1 MRGAKL
7 APFRSELCMI
17 TGGGSTMKSKATV
30 NYQNLLRA
38 IGQGLEA
45 LEVISFDLEVS
56 ASHYVVCGECKKPMT
71 ADKPKSSLK
80 KSFLSLV
87 LNVTKKGTARAV
99 GSQPFHFNGL
109 RFTRTDIEL
118 LERKGNV
125 LRSNYEDSAPDPHR
139 LSQMLRT
146 VGAYLD
152 QDGCGLVKISWRD
165 GFLKLWYINRDGVE
179 SKDILSPVALYDW
192 WVHRYKQR
200 GPMRLLKRTGND

>member
-1 MRGAKL
+1 
-7 APFRSELCMI
+7 
-17 TGGGSTMKSKATV
+17 MKSKATV

-56 ASHYVVCGECKKPMT
+56 ASHYVVCGECKKHVT
-71 ADKPKSSLK
+71 ADAPRSSLK

-87 LNVTKKGTARAV
+87 LNATKKRTTQTV
-99 GSQPFHFNGL
+99 GSRPFHFNGL

-125 LRSNYEDSAPDPHR
+125 LRSNYEDSAPNPHR

-152 QDGCGLVKISWRD
+152 QDGCSLVKISWRN
-165 GFLKLWYINRDGVE
+165 GYLTLWHVNRCGVE
-179 SKDILSPVALYDW
+179 SKDILSPLALYDQ
-192 WVHRYKQR
+192 WVHRYKHR
-200 GPMRLLKRTGND
+200 RPMRLLKRTGND

>member
-1 MRGAKL
+1 
-7 APFRSELCMI
+7 
-17 TGGGSTMKSKATV
+17 MKSKATV

-38 IGQGLEA
+38 IGQGLET
-45 LEVISFDLEVS
+45 LEVISFILEVS
-56 ASHYVVCGECKKPMT
+56 ASHYVVCGECKKQVTTDTP
-71 ADKPKSSLK
+71 KPSLK

-87 LNVTKKGTARAV
+87 LNATKKRTTRTV

-125 LRSNYEDSAPDPHR
+125 LRSNYEDSAPNPHR

-152 QDGCGLVKISWRD
+152 QDGCSLVKISWRN
-165 GFLKLWYINRDGVE
+165 GYLTLWHVNRCGVE
-179 SKDILSPVALYDW
+179 SKDILSPLALYDQ
-192 WVHRYKQR
+192 WVHQYKHR
-200 GPMRLLKRTGND
+200 RPMRLLKRTGND